1 MEFRYI
7 PLDNLTVATINARTH
22 GASEGLDSLAA
33 SIRAQG
39 VLQPLLVRPL
49 AENEGASFE
58 IVAGQRRYLAC
69 RRLAQDA
76 PVEPL
81 PCRVLDATDD
91 AAALEISLAENVE
104 RLPME
109 PFDQHEAFARLVKLG
124 QGAGDIA
131 ARFGVTERLVK
142 QRLALANLSDGIKRE
157 ARKGQIGIADAQV
170 LALATPKQ
178 QREWMKLYRDKAQYA
193 PQGSQLK
200 AWLCG
205 GAAISTEAALFP
217 PEDYKGRIV
226 ADLFGE
232 HSYFDDAAQFW
243 TLQHRAIAERRDRLL
258 AEGWAGV
265 EVLEIGDYF
274 RSWEYQRTTKKE
286 GGRVLIVPQRD
297 GEVAIHEG
305 YLPLKEAR
313 RLARLAAGEA
323 GADPDEGE
331 AAKPARS
338 ETTQALQNYVALH
351 KAAAVRCALA
361 QSPLVAL
368 RLAVAC
374 LIGGADN
381 GSVRADRTAPHGPAV
396 AASVENGAALAAFA
410 EARRAAA
417 DGLVGAAERPGSGDP
432 ALSGCGHGEGQ
443 TAEVF
448 ARLLEFSD
456 EEVLKVLAVVAAEAL
471 VAGSGLAERLG
482 ELLHIDMRRCWRPDD
497 TFLDLLADKEA
508 LTRIAA
514 EVGATPSAKA
524 TGKALRAA
532 IRRRL
537 NGEGCPPVEN
547 WLPRY
552 FEFPTRG
559 YTGRPVAEA
568 RAAYDRLA
576 RGGNGA
582 AFGGEDARE
591 TGFEDED
598 EDGTGIEIGY
608 EIEDV
613 DEAETVAA
621 WDEWAE
627 ACVFQPHSATD
638 SDGIRPP
645 VPAPFGR

>member
-1 MEFRYI
+1 MELHYI
-7 PLDNLTVATINARTH
+7 PLDNLAVATINARTH
-22 GASEGLDSLAA
+22 GATEGLDSLAA

-49 AENEGASFE
+49 AEAGGARFE

-69 RRLAQDA
+69 RHLAQDA

-81 PCRVLDATDD
+81 PCLVLDATDD

-142 QRLALANLSDGIKRE
+142 QRLALANLSDAIKRE
-157 ARKGQIGIADAQV
+157 ARKGQIKIADAQL

-205 GAAISTEAALFP
+205 GAAIATGVALFP
-217 PEDYKGRIV
+217 LADYTGRIV

-232 HSYFDDAAQFW
+232 QSFFDDATQFW
-243 TLQHRAIAERRDRLL
+243 TLQNRAIAERRDRLL

-274 RSWEYQRTTKKE
+274 RSWEYQRTRKKA
-286 GGRVLIVPQRD
+286 GGRVLIVPQHD
-297 GEVAIHEG
+297 GEVLIHEG

-313 RLARLAAGEA
+313 RLARQAAGEA

-331 AAKPARS
+331 APKPARS

-351 KAAAVRCALA
+351 KAAAVRHALA
-361 QSPLVAL
+361 QNPLVAL

-374 LIGGADN
+374 LIGNAPN

-396 AASVENGAALAAFA
+396 AASVEAGAASAAF
-410 EARRAAA
+410 RDGRATVA
-417 DGLVGAAERPGSGDP
+417 DGLTGTAERSGSGDA
-432 ALSGCGHGEGQ
+432 ALSGRGYGEGQ

-448 ARLLEFSD
+448 ARLLELSD
-456 EEVLKVLAVVAAEAL
+456 ERALQALAVVAGEAL
-471 VAGSGLAERLG
+471 VAGGGLAERLG
-482 ELLHIDMRRCWRPDD
+482 ELLEIDMRACWQPDD
-497 TFLDLLADKEA
+497 TFFDLLTDKAA
-508 LTRIAA
+508 LGEIAT
-514 EVGATPSAKA
+514 ELGAAPSAKA

-537 NGEGCPPVEN
+537 NGEGCQPVEG

-552 FEFPTRG
+552 FEFPARG

-568 RAAYDRLA
+568 RAAYDRLV
-576 RGGNGA
+576 RGGTGA
-582 AFGGEDARE
+582 AFGGEDTRE
-591 TGFEDED
+591 TGFDGED
-598 EDGTGIEIGY
+598 EDGTGIGIDGADET
-608 EIEDV
+608 EAVEW
-613 DEAETVAA
+613 DEAA
-621 WDEWAE
+621 
-627 ACVFQPHSATD
+627 
-638 SDGIRPP
+638 
-645 VPAPFGR
+645 

>member
-22 GASEGLDSLAA
+22 GATESLDSLAA
-33 SIRAQG
+33 SIKAQG

-49 AENEGASFE
+49 AEAEAGGARFE

-69 RRLAQDA
+69 RHLAQDA

-81 PCRVLDATDD
+81 PCRVLDAADD
-91 AAALEISLAENVE
+91 VAALEISLAENVE

-142 QRLALANLSDGIKRE
+142 QRLALANLTDAIKRE
-157 ARKGQIGIADAQV
+157 ARKGQIKIADAQR

-205 GAAISTEAALFP
+205 GAAIATEVALFP
-217 PEDYKGRIV
+217 LADYNGRIV

-232 HSYFDDAAQFW
+232 QSFFDDATQFW
-243 TLQHRAIAERRDRLL
+243 TLQHRAIAERRARLL

-265 EVLEIGDYF
+265 EVLEIGSYF
-274 RSWEYQRTTKKE
+274 RSWEYQRTRKKA

-297 GEVAIHEG
+297 GAVLFHEG

-313 RLARLAAGEA
+313 RLARQAVGEA
-323 GADPDEGE
+323 GTEPDEGE

-351 KAAAVRCALA
+351 KAAAVRHALA
-361 QSPLVAL
+361 QNPLVAL

-374 LIGGADN
+374 LIGNAPN

-396 AASVENGAALAAFA
+396 AASVEAGAASAAF
-410 EARRAAA
+410 RDGRAAVA
-417 DGLVGAAERPGSGDP
+417 DGLTGAAEWPGSGDA
-432 ALSGCGHGEGQ
+432 ALSGRGHGEGQ

-448 ARLLEFSD
+448 ARLLELSD
-456 EEVLKVLAVVAAEAL
+456 ERALQALAVVAGEAL
-471 VAGSGLAERLG
+471 VAGGGLAERLG
-482 ELLHIDMRRCWRPDD
+482 ELLEIDMRRCWQPDD
-497 TFLDLLADKEA
+497 TFFELLTDKAA
-508 LTRIAA
+508 LGEIAT
-514 EVGATPSAKA
+514 ELGAAPTAKA
-524 TGKALRAA
+524 TGKELRAA

-537 NGEGCPPVEN
+537 NGEGCQPVEN

-552 FEFPTRG
+552 FEFPARG

-568 RAAYDRLA
+568 RAAYDRLV
-576 RGGNGA
+576 RGGTGA
-582 AFGGEDARE
+582 AFGGEDTRE
-591 TGFEDED
+591 TGFEG
-598 EDGTGIEIGY
+598 GTGIG
-608 EIEDV
+608 IEAA
-613 DEAETVAA
+613 DEAEMGDE
-621 WDEWAE
+621 WDEA
-627 ACVFQPHSATD
+627 A
-638 SDGIRPP
+638 
-645 VPAPFGR
+645 

>member
-22 GASEGLDSLAA
+22 GATEGLDSLAA
-33 SIRAQG
+33 SIKAQG

-49 AENEGASFE
+49 AEDEGARFE

-69 RRLAQDA
+69 RLINEDG
-76 PVEPL
+76 PVDPL
-81 PCRVLDATDD
+81 PCRVLEATDD
-91 AAALEISLAENVE
+91 AAALEISLTENVE

-142 QRLALANLSDGIKRE
+142 QRLALANLTDAIKRE
-157 ARKGQIGIADAQV
+157 ARKGEIKIADAQR

-178 QREWMKLYRDKAQYA
+178 QKAWMKLYRDKAQYA

-205 GAAISTEAALFP
+205 GAAIATGVALFP
-217 PEDYKGRIV
+217 LADYTGRIV

-232 HSYFDDAAQFW
+232 QSFFDDATQFW
-243 TLQHRAIAERRDRLL
+243 TLQNRAIAERRDRLL

-274 RSWEYQRTTKKE
+274 RSWEYQRTGKKE

-313 RLARLAAGEA
+313 RLARLTAGEA

-338 ETTQALQNYVALH
+338 ETTQALQNYLALH
-351 KAAAVRCALA
+351 KAAAVRSALA
-361 QSPLVAL
+361 QNPLVAL

-381 GSVRADRTAPHGPAV
+381 GSVRADRTHPMNATIE
-396 AASVENGAALAAFA
+396 ASVATGAALAAFA
-410 EARRAAA
+410 EERRTVAGGLTGAA
-417 DGLVGAAERPGSGDP
+417 DGPEPTDA
-432 ALSGCGHGEGQ
+432 ALSGRGYGETQ
-443 TAEVF
+443 TAETF
-448 ARLLEFSD
+448 ARLLELSD
-456 EEVLKVLAVVAAEAL
+456 TQVLKVLAVIAAEAL
-471 VAGSGLAERLG
+471 VVGSGLAERLG
-482 ELLHIDMRRCWRPDD
+482 ELLQIDMRQCWQPDEA
-497 TFLDLLADKEA
+497 FLELLTDKAA
-508 LTRIAA
+508 LAGIAA
-514 EVGATPSAKA
+514 EVGATPNAKA
-524 TGKALRAA
+524 TGKELRAA

-576 RGGNGA
+576 RGGTGA
-582 AFGGEDARE
+582 EDARE
-591 TGFEDED
+591 TGFEGKD
-598 EDGTGIEIGY
+598 EDGTGIG
-608 EIEDV
+608 IEAADDAEMGDEW
-613 DEAETVAA
+613 DEAA
-621 WDEWAE
+621 
-627 ACVFQPHSATD
+627 
-638 SDGIRPP
+638 
-645 VPAPFGR
+645 